1 MKICIIGTG
10 YVGLVSGVC
19 FADLGNIVHCV
30 DIDFEKINK
39 LNQGS
44 IPIFEPGLE
53 EMVKKN
59 YKDKRLIFTTDLKKA
74 VIYSDIIF
82 ICVGTPTIKNS
93 NSVNLKYVFKV
104 VKNIRKYI
112 KKFKIIITKST
123 IPVATGDKIEKMI
136 NSKVKRKL
144 FEVVSN
150 PEFLREGEAIR
161 DFNYPDRVVIGT
173 DNKKSNKIFTIS
185 NTIKNELLDSI
196 DIVSLSGYTR
206 YLFGKNI
213 SMLCNS
219 KIKFISWYENQPQDK
234 NFYRGLRFNQSD
246 VKVYGAQL
254 FPWPST
260 VLNYHIH
267 KGDQNLRL
275 IPDCILVNGYLWD
288 AVG

>member
-1 MKICIIGTG
+1 MKICVIGTG

-30 DIDFEKINK
+30 DIDIGKINK

-74 VIYSDIIF
+74 VTYSDIIF
-82 ICVGTPTIKNS
+82 ICVGTPTVKNS

-161 DFNYPDRVVIGT
+161 DFKYPDRIVIGT
-173 DNKKSNKIFTIS
+173 DNKKV
-185 NTIKNELLDSI
+185 IKTLLYF
-196 DIVSLSGYTR
+196 L
-206 YLFGKNI
+206 
-213 SMLCNS
+213 
-219 KIKFISWYENQPQDK
+219 
-234 NFYRGLRFNQSD
+234 
-246 VKVYGAQL
+246 
-254 FPWPST
+254 
-260 VLNYHIH
+260 
-267 KGDQNLRL
+267 
-275 IPDCILVNGYLWD
+275 
-288 AVG
+288 